1 MASGALNHLI
11 ATLSVQVCHR
21 AAGVGGEESK
31 WQEKDVAYTAI
42 LQKWR
47 FTTVSED
54 GQFTSWQL
62 NC

>member
-54 GQFTSWQL
+54 G
-62 NC
+62 